1 MEKELKEELALL
13 LLFGFTGL
21 KTTPYLKQFKDKF
34 NIDKERY
41 KELKKMTIY
50 ELCARYSF
58 LDMNETRKEN

>member
-21 KTTPYLKQFKDKF
+21 KTTPYLKQFKEKF

-50 ELCARYSF
+50 ELCGRYSF